1 MRRTNCPAKWNVS
14 EVSQPL
20 ARQGVRGGGRQQS
33 RRPGSL
39 TSPWPF
45 LKVDTRRRP
54 GCRLT
59 SRSHDANACTFRS
72 LCEPVA
78 ALNQDPF
85 HPDIPELK
93 EPAAVRPALGPL
105 CICFHII
112 ILPLP
117 IRFPIGVARGGRG
130 AQPPRVM
137 EATGLSLVKPGG
149 GAPAL
154 WKQ

>member
-1 MRRTNCPAKWNVS
+1 MALPEGGHMETSRLPVNV
-14 EVSQPL
+14 P
-20 ARQGVRGGGRQQS
+20 
-33 RRPGSL
+33 
-39 TSPWPF
+39 
-45 LKVDTRRRP
+45 
-54 GCRLT
+54 
-59 SRSHDANACTFRS
+59 RSHDANACTFRS
-72 LCEPVA
+72 LGEPVA

-112 ILPLP
+112 ILHLP

-149 GAPAL
+149 GAPTL